1 MISPFPYKIDAPFG
15 WWTPA
20 SGLTVCGGKNWDDD
34 RVTFNKLDFGGTC
47 LAGKGVERDLIYG
60 NIATD
65 ETSSSYLSL
74 SVYVP

>member
-34 RVTFNKLDFGGTC
+34 QVTFEKHFSLVPNILIALAATATKQIFLD
-47 LAGKGVERDLIYG
+47 
-60 NIATD
+60 N
-65 ETSSSYLSL
+65 S
-74 SVYVP
+74 